1 MRKLLLAVAAII
13 GFTALFAQDKRMFKG
28 KFYNRQNGITIAID
42 LYDTTVTAPNYSFL
56 GKMHGYMT
64 GRLYDAWFITDCKV
78 EGNKAAV
85 RFSNDLGADEQDILF
100 SFDKQGRLLYEVQG
114 ANNVR
119 RVENRKWVKLPA
131 KMVFENKDSLKK
143 EENYLDRLK
152 SKSSKK

>member
-1 MRKLLLAVAAII
+1 
-13 GFTALFAQDKRMFKG
+13 
-28 KFYNRQNGITIAID
+28 
-42 LYDTTVTAPNYSFL
+42 
-56 GKMHGYMT
+56 MHGYMT

-85 RFSNDLGADEQDILF
+85 KFSNDLGADEQDILF